1 MLHFASSLA
10 ALIYLPTTRFDW
22 LNYSKQTFYF
32 IEKMEDSEIKQLWQ
46 NEDFIGAYSGLKT
59 FKALLF
65 TTYGE
70 NIPLKRLK
78 SILEDIPSYVARQ
91 RPPKKFPTRSYHVYG
106 FCTLMQA
113 DLGVM
118 FKFEDFYY
126 FLLLIDVFS
135 RKIFTRPLK
144 NKKTSTVKEAFEDI
158 FETINN
164 RISVMQ
170 TDSGAEF
177 KGLKNFFASKNI
189 RHQYKFGITKCNFAE
204 SAIYQIKLKLYT
216 ALRSNKSRN
225 WPFYLEKVVSN
236 YNNIPKSY
244 LNDLKPNDF
253 KSSADD
259 IKIPFTEEVPNF
271 EEQFENQKEY
281 EANKNLPQKGT
292 YCFLKQHLSTE
303 VFEKSFDLIPGQLF
317 KIKRVLAGYKPY
329 LYQLENLK
337 GRIKDGYYYRE
348 QLILRKEP
356 PQPGRFFQVEKI
368 LGKRKKQGKVQYLVK
383 YLHYENDFNT
393 WVNEEDLFD

>member
-1 MLHFASSLA
+1 
-10 ALIYLPTTRFDW
+10 
-22 LNYSKQTFYF
+22 
-32 IEKMEDSEIKQLWQ
+32 MEDSEIKKLW
-46 NEDFIGAYSGLKT
+46 EDENFIGSFSGLKT

-65 TTYGE
+65 TTYGV

-78 SILEDIPSYVARQ
+78 SIIEDIPSYVARLK
-91 RPPKKFPTRSYHVYG
+91 PPKKFPTRSYNIYG
-106 FCTLMQA
+106 FTKLLQS

-118 FKFEDFYY
+118 FKFENFYY
-126 FLLLIDVFS
+126 FLLVIDVFS

-144 NKKTSTVKEAFEDI
+144 NKKTSTVREAFDEILQD
-158 FETINN
+158 INN
-164 RISVMQ
+164 PISVIQ

-177 KGLKNFFASKNI
+177 KGLKSYFDSKNI
-189 RHQYKFGITKCNFAE
+189 RHQYKYGLTKCNFAE

-216 ALRSNKSRN
+216 ALRSHKSRD
-225 WPFYLEKVVSN
+225 WPHYLENVVSN
-236 YNNIPKSY
+236 YNNTPKSY
-244 LNDLKPNDF
+244 LNNWRPNDF
-253 KSSADD
+253 QSSTDD
-259 IKIPFTEEVPNF
+259 VKIPFIEKVPNF
-271 EEQFENQKEY
+271 EEQFENQKKY
-281 EANKNLPQKGT
+281 EANPNLPQKGT
-292 YCFLKQHLSTE
+292 YCFLKQHLSSE

-337 GRIKDGYYYRE
+337 GRTKDGYYYRE

-356 PQPGRFFQVEKI
+356 PQPGQFFQVEKI

-393 WVNEEDLFD
+393 WVDEEDLFDD